1 YIKGFQ
7 SVKRYDEFS
16 LQAAVATTGPVAV
29 AFDASNIDFQLYKGG
44 VYSNVLCNKLI
55 VNHAAL
61 VTGYGNDVT
70 GAYWMVK
77 NSWGT
82 SWGMDGYVMMAR
94 FRSNM
99 CGIATCAS
107 FPTL

>member
-1 YIKGFQ
+1 MKNVIL
-7 SVKRYDEFS
+7 SNR
-16 LQAAVATTGPVAV
+16 LATSPNES
-29 AFDASNIDFQLYKGG
+29 DLYKGG
-44 VYSNVLCNKLI
+44 VYANSLCNKLI
-55 VNHAAL
+55 PNHAAL
-61 VTGYGNDVT
+61 VTGYGNFPT

-82 SWGMDGYVMMAR
+82 SWGQDGYVMMAR

-107 FPTL
+107 YPTV